1 MPCSGCSALHGMN
14 PNLKKESERFV
25 LFNDNVCNNNFCWQ
39 EFSSLV
45 YFKSG
50 PFYRISYVGGVDKS
64 NLSCAPL
71 FSSLCWESKSF
82 WKSYGSVELRRHCH
96 SCEALDGFPES
107 LSKDNKK
114 LWEFRVNHHSKS
126 SLQLLSKFQ
135 RNFVLSNWECY
146 QCYHFWLINFEDN
159 AHIFLFIFIERDIK
173 HRKHLCR
180 SF

>member
-1 MPCSGCSALHGMN
+1 MMKWIQFDSEV
-14 PNLKKESERFV
+14 LKHYMWTKKG
-25 LFNDNVCNNNFCWQ
+25 
-39 EFSSLV
+39 
-45 YFKSG
+45 YA
-50 PFYRISYVGGVDKS
+50 DKS

-96 SCEALDGFPES
+96 SCEALGGFPES

-180 SF
+180 YF